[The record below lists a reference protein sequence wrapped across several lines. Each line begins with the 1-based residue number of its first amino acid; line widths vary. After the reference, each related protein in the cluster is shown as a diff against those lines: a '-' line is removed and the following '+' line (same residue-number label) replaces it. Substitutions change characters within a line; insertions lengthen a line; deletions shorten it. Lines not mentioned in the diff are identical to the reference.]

1 MFLVRKHRVVLVR
14 KLGVSLSV
22 SGQET
27 QGCLTVF
34 VLIEAPQ
41 KNNSTRGG
49 NVQNKNEF
57 ICVHMARGPEWRL
70 N

>member
-1 MFLVRKHRVVLVR
+1 MQVDKWNH
-14 KLGVSLSV
+14 SL
-22 SGQET
+22 Q
-27 QGCLTVF
+27 LYTVF
-34 VLIEAPQ
+34 VLIKAPQ

-49 NVQNKNEF
+49 NVQNENEF

>member
-1 MFLVRKHRVVLVR
+1 MNWIATVL
-14 KLGVSLSV
+14 
-22 SGQET
+22 
-27 QGCLTVF
+27 